1 MERIAQF
8 FEAPIESILD
18 DYNLFL
24 RNGQDEQIKAIR
36 VKLDLMQR
44 EYADKLGISL
54 GSLNQW
60 EQNRKQIF
68 KFTWEKYFKQMLN
81 IAI

>member
-8 FEAPIESILD
+8 FEAPIESLLD

-36 VKLDLMQR
+36 VKLGLMQR
-44 EYADKLGISL
+44 KYTDKLGISL

-60 EQNRKQIF
+60 E
-68 KFTWEKYFKQMLN
+68 
-81 IAI
+81 